1 MGKEKIKPNGVLKA
15 YLSAGNKGRVIGAVD
30 RYLLSRPAG
39 DRSTTVI
46 HPSEMSSSGWCHR
59 AQYFWLRGETPKHE
73 PIGLKKAITF
83 AVGHG
88 IHDNWQTWFGDMGNL
103 YGLWECNGCKK
114 TGYGVSSDLHS
125 VCNTCNSKFKYK
137 ELPLNSD
144 EYRISG
150 HSDGWLKNFGDDL
163 LLEIKSIGEGSI
175 RWYAPHIA
183 YQYATF
189 SEMWNAISA
198 PFHEHIQQVQ
208 IYLKLIEL
216 MGLPNPPQEAII
228 LYEAKATHEVKEFFI
243 KKSDFGV
250 DELFRAAKRIVSA
263 VDSGVAPLCNIGGV
277 GGCKKCSHYTEE
289 NADGRVSN

>member
-1 MGKEKIKPNGVLKA
+1 MGKEKIKPSGALKA
-15 YLSAGNKGRVIGAVD
+15 YLSAGNNGRVVGAVD

-46 HPSEMSSSGWCHR
+46 HPSEMASSSWCHR
-59 AQYFWLRGETPKHE
+59 AQYFWLKGETPKHE

-83 AVGHG
+83 STGHA
-88 IHDNWQTWFGDMGNL
+88 IHATWQNWFGEMGNL
-103 YGLWECNGCKK
+103 YGLWECNE
-114 TGYGVSSDLHS
+114 TGEKVWDVSSNLPKEKS
-125 VCNTCNSKFKYK
+125 WVYR
-137 ELPLNSD
+137 ELPLKSE

-150 HSDGWLKNFGDDL
+150 HADGWLKNFGDDL

-189 SEMWNAISA
+189 SEMWNAVSA

-208 IYLKLIEL
+208 IYLKLVEL
-216 MGLPNPPQEAII
+216 MGLPNPPQEALI
-228 LYEAKATHEVKEFFI
+228 LYEAKATHEVKEFVI
-243 KKSDFGV
+243 KKRDFGV
-250 DELFRAAKRIVSA
+250 DELFLTAKRIVSA

-277 GGCKKCSHYTEE
+277 SGCKKCSHYTEE
-289 NADGRVSN
+289 NADGQISD